1 MDPRGRR
8 GTRHPRRAPPRRGGD
23 VSPRPERLP
32 GGSGLEPQREPQ
44 PLPVRLAILRT
55 LRRPDRESVRG
66 RRVVRRQGPRKPPPR
81 GGGCADA
88 ADRRRAHAGSRTE
101 GARRDRLSGGPE
113 TADRIMG
120 PFDGEGRRCGGGR
133 ADHRAQECPG
143 LSQPLNFLRSRVH
156 RETGAGS
163 PRLRHRGRNRRGD
176 VSSLERLAHARGPRC
191 GVGGDEP
198 DVRNAGNRPAS
209 VRSSRWRRPRRRSH
223 GITGGPRRSRG
234 EPDPRVPRPL
244 RRHRDRCRWQ
254 GRRLRCGDGEAMKVG
269 IVGGPGYTGGELLRL
284 LLRHPTAA
292 ILAVHPLAKAGLIDP
307 ERLVV
312 DAKTGSSAG
321 GVDGGTASQH
331 PERSGV
337 MRIYAP
343 AGHRHTAEI
352 EQETGVKVALSCHA
366 VEAVRGIL
374 ATCHAFLQDSVT
386 SKDLWRVY
394 REAYHGEP
402 FVRIVTEPAGLY
414 RYPEPKI
421 LAGTNFCDVGFAL
434 DAHANRVVAV
444 AALDNLMKGA
454 AGTAVQCMNLV
465 AGYPETMGLDFLGLH
480 PVLGGWSR

>member
-1 MDPRGRR
+1 
-8 GTRHPRRAPPRRGGD
+8 
-23 VSPRPERLP
+23 
-32 GGSGLEPQREPQ
+32 
-44 PLPVRLAILRT
+44 
-55 LRRPDRESVRG
+55 
-66 RRVVRRQGPRKPPPR
+66 
-81 GGGCADA
+81 
-88 ADRRRAHAGSRTE
+88 
-101 GARRDRLSGGPE
+101 
-113 TADRIMG
+113 
-120 PFDGEGRRCGGGR
+120 
-133 ADHRAQECPG
+133 
-143 LSQPLNFLRSRVH
+143 
-156 RETGAGS
+156 
-163 PRLRHRGRNRRGD
+163 
-176 VSSLERLAHARGPRC
+176 
-191 GVGGDEP
+191 
-198 DVRNAGNRPAS
+198 
-209 VRSSRWRRPRRRSH
+209 
-223 GITGGPRRSRG
+223 
-234 EPDPRVPRPL
+234 
-244 RRHRDRCRWQ
+244 
-254 GRRLRCGDGEAMKVG
+254 MKVG
-269 IVGGPGYTGGELLRL
+269 IVGGSGYTGGELLRL
-284 LLRHPTAA
+284 LLRHPKVEVAQVTSDSMAGKPIGRAHPNLRKVTDLTFTPHSDLEPCDLLFLAMPHGRSMGRMSQFLVRAGKVIDLSADFRLKDRALYREYYGVEHPCPDLLAQSVYGLPELHREAIRQATLVSGPGCIATAA
-292 ILAVHPLAKAGLIDP
+292 ILAIHPLAKAGLIDP

-343 AGHRHTAEI
+343 VGHRHTAEI

-480 PVLGGWSR
+480 PV

>member
-1 MDPRGRR
+1 
-8 GTRHPRRAPPRRGGD
+8 
-23 VSPRPERLP
+23 
-32 GGSGLEPQREPQ
+32 
-44 PLPVRLAILRT
+44 
-55 LRRPDRESVRG
+55 
-66 RRVVRRQGPRKPPPR
+66 
-81 GGGCADA
+81 
-88 ADRRRAHAGSRTE
+88 
-101 GARRDRLSGGPE
+101 
-113 TADRIMG
+113 
-120 PFDGEGRRCGGGR
+120 
-133 ADHRAQECPG
+133 
-143 LSQPLNFLRSRVH
+143 
-156 RETGAGS
+156 
-163 PRLRHRGRNRRGD
+163 
-176 VSSLERLAHARGPRC
+176 
-191 GVGGDEP
+191 
-198 DVRNAGNRPAS
+198 
-209 VRSSRWRRPRRRSH
+209 
-223 GITGGPRRSRG
+223 
-234 EPDPRVPRPL
+234 
-244 RRHRDRCRWQ
+244 
-254 GRRLRCGDGEAMKVG
+254 MKVG
-269 IVGGPGYTGGELLRL
+269 IVGGSGYTGGELLRL
-284 LLRHPTAA
+284 LLRHPKVEVAQVTSDSMAGKPIGRAHPNLRKVTDLTFTPHSDLEPCDLLFLAMPHGRSMGRMSQFLVRAGKVIDLSADFRLKDRALYREYYGVEHPCPDLLAQSVYGLPELHRQAIRQATLVSGPGCIATAA
-292 ILAVHPLAKAGLIDP
+292 ILAIHPLAKAGLIDP

-343 AGHRHTAEI
+343 VGHRHTAEI

-480 PVLGGWSR
+480 PV

>member
-1 MDPRGRR
+1 
-8 GTRHPRRAPPRRGGD
+8 
-23 VSPRPERLP
+23 
-32 GGSGLEPQREPQ
+32 
-44 PLPVRLAILRT
+44 
-55 LRRPDRESVRG
+55 
-66 RRVVRRQGPRKPPPR
+66 
-81 GGGCADA
+81 
-88 ADRRRAHAGSRTE
+88 
-101 GARRDRLSGGPE
+101 
-113 TADRIMG
+113 
-120 PFDGEGRRCGGGR
+120 
-133 ADHRAQECPG
+133 
-143 LSQPLNFLRSRVH
+143 
-156 RETGAGS
+156 
-163 PRLRHRGRNRRGD
+163 
-176 VSSLERLAHARGPRC
+176 
-191 GVGGDEP
+191 
-198 DVRNAGNRPAS
+198 
-209 VRSSRWRRPRRRSH
+209 
-223 GITGGPRRSRG
+223 
-234 EPDPRVPRPL
+234 
-244 RRHRDRCRWQ
+244 
-254 GRRLRCGDGEAMKVG
+254 MKVG
-269 IVGGPGYTGGELLRL
+269 IVGGSGYTGGELLRL
-284 LLRHPTAA
+284 LLRHPKVEVAQVTSDSMAGKPIGRAHPNLRKVTDLTFTPHSDLEPCDLLFLAMPHGRSMARMPDFLVRAGKVIDLSADFRLKDPALYREYYGVEHPRPDMLAQAVYGLPELHREAIRQATLVSGPGCIATAA
-292 ILAVHPLAKAGLIDP
+292 ILAIHPLAKAGLIDL

-394 REAYHGEP
+394 REAYQGEP
-402 FVRIVTEPAGLY
+402 FVRIVSEAAGLY

-421 LAGTNFCDVGFAL
+421 LAGTNFCDIGFAL

-465 AGYPETMGLDFLGLH
+465 AGYPESMGLDFLGLH
-480 PVLGGWSR
+480 PV

>member
-1 MDPRGRR
+1 MR
-8 GTRHPRRAPPRRGGD
+8 
-23 VSPRPERLP
+23 
-32 GGSGLEPQREPQ
+32 
-44 PLPVRLAILRT
+44 
-55 LRRPDRESVRG
+55 
-66 RRVVRRQGPRKPPPR
+66 
-81 GGGCADA
+81 
-88 ADRRRAHAGSRTE
+88 
-101 GARRDRLSGGPE
+101 
-113 TADRIMG
+113 
-120 PFDGEGRRCGGGR
+120 
-133 ADHRAQECPG
+133 
-143 LSQPLNFLRSRVH
+143 
-156 RETGAGS
+156 
-163 PRLRHRGRNRRGD
+163 
-176 VSSLERLAHARGPRC
+176 
-191 GVGGDEP
+191 
-198 DVRNAGNRPAS
+198 
-209 VRSSRWRRPRRRSH
+209 
-223 GITGGPRRSRG
+223 
-234 EPDPRVPRPL
+234 
-244 RRHRDRCRWQ
+244 
-254 GRRLRCGDGEAMKVG
+254 VG
-269 IVGGPGYTGGELLRL
+269 IVGGSGYTGGELLRL
-284 LLRHPTAA
+284 LLRHPKVEVAQVTSDSMAGKPIGRAHPNLRKVTDLTFTPHSDLEPCDLLFLAMPHGRSMGRMSQFLVRAGKVIDLSADFRLKDPALYREYYGVEHPRPDLLAQSVYGLPELHRQAIRQATLVSGPGCIATAA
-292 ILAVHPLAKAGLIDP
+292 ILAIHPLAKAGLIDP

-480 PVLGGWSR
+480 PV

>member
-1 MDPRGRR
+1 
-8 GTRHPRRAPPRRGGD
+8 
-23 VSPRPERLP
+23 
-32 GGSGLEPQREPQ
+32 
-44 PLPVRLAILRT
+44 
-55 LRRPDRESVRG
+55 
-66 RRVVRRQGPRKPPPR
+66 
-81 GGGCADA
+81 
-88 ADRRRAHAGSRTE
+88 
-101 GARRDRLSGGPE
+101 
-113 TADRIMG
+113 
-120 PFDGEGRRCGGGR
+120 
-133 ADHRAQECPG
+133 
-143 LSQPLNFLRSRVH
+143 
-156 RETGAGS
+156 
-163 PRLRHRGRNRRGD
+163 
-176 VSSLERLAHARGPRC
+176 
-191 GVGGDEP
+191 
-198 DVRNAGNRPAS
+198 
-209 VRSSRWRRPRRRSH
+209 
-223 GITGGPRRSRG
+223 
-234 EPDPRVPRPL
+234 
-244 RRHRDRCRWQ
+244 
-254 GRRLRCGDGEAMKVG
+254 MKVG
-269 IVGGPGYTGGELLRL
+269 IVGGSGYTGGELLRL
-284 LLRHPTAA
+284 LLRHPKVEVAQVTSDSMAGKPIGRAHPNLRRVTDLSFTPHSDLEPCDLLFLAMPHGRSMGRMSDFLVRAGKVIDLSADFRLKDPALYREYYGVEHPRPDLLAQSVYGLPELHREAIRQATLVSGPGCIATAA
-292 ILAVHPLAKAGLIDP
+292 ILAIHPLAKAGLIDP

-394 REAYHGEP
+394 REAYRGEP
-402 FVRIVTEPAGLY
+402 FVRIVTEAAGLY

-421 LAGTNFCDVGFAL
+421 LAGTNFCDLGFAL

-444 AALDNLMKGA
+444 AALDNLMKGS

-480 PVLGGWSR
+480 PV

>member
-1 MDPRGRR
+1 
-8 GTRHPRRAPPRRGGD
+8 
-23 VSPRPERLP
+23 
-32 GGSGLEPQREPQ
+32 
-44 PLPVRLAILRT
+44 
-55 LRRPDRESVRG
+55 
-66 RRVVRRQGPRKPPPR
+66 
-81 GGGCADA
+81 
-88 ADRRRAHAGSRTE
+88 
-101 GARRDRLSGGPE
+101 
-113 TADRIMG
+113 
-120 PFDGEGRRCGGGR
+120 
-133 ADHRAQECPG
+133 
-143 LSQPLNFLRSRVH
+143 
-156 RETGAGS
+156 
-163 PRLRHRGRNRRGD
+163 
-176 VSSLERLAHARGPRC
+176 
-191 GVGGDEP
+191 
-198 DVRNAGNRPAS
+198 
-209 VRSSRWRRPRRRSH
+209 
-223 GITGGPRRSRG
+223 
-234 EPDPRVPRPL
+234 
-244 RRHRDRCRWQ
+244 
-254 GRRLRCGDGEAMKVG
+254 MKVG
-269 IVGGPGYTGGELLRL
+269 IVGGSGYTGGELLRL
-284 LLRHPTAA
+284 LLRHPKVEVAQVTSDSMAGKPIGRAHPNLRRVTDLTFTPHSDLEPCDLLFLAMPHGRSMGRMSDFLVRAGKVIDLSADFRLKDPALYREYYGVEHPRPDLLAQSVYGLPELHREAIRQATLVSGPGCIATAA
-292 ILAVHPLAKAGLIDP
+292 ILAIHPLAKAGLIDP

-374 ATCHAFLQDSVT
+374 ATCHAFLQESVT
-386 SKDLWRVY
+386 SKGLWRVY

-402 FVRIVTEPAGLY
+402 FVRIVTEAAGLY

-421 LAGTNFCDVGFAL
+421 LAGTNFCDLGFAL

-480 PVLGGWSR
+480 PV

>member
-1 MDPRGRR
+1 
-8 GTRHPRRAPPRRGGD
+8 
-23 VSPRPERLP
+23 
-32 GGSGLEPQREPQ
+32 
-44 PLPVRLAILRT
+44 
-55 LRRPDRESVRG
+55 
-66 RRVVRRQGPRKPPPR
+66 
-81 GGGCADA
+81 
-88 ADRRRAHAGSRTE
+88 
-101 GARRDRLSGGPE
+101 
-113 TADRIMG
+113 
-120 PFDGEGRRCGGGR
+120 
-133 ADHRAQECPG
+133 
-143 LSQPLNFLRSRVH
+143 
-156 RETGAGS
+156 
-163 PRLRHRGRNRRGD
+163 
-176 VSSLERLAHARGPRC
+176 
-191 GVGGDEP
+191 
-198 DVRNAGNRPAS
+198 
-209 VRSSRWRRPRRRSH
+209 
-223 GITGGPRRSRG
+223 
-234 EPDPRVPRPL
+234 
-244 RRHRDRCRWQ
+244 
-254 GRRLRCGDGEAMKVG
+254 MKVG
-269 IVGGPGYTGGELLRL
+269 IVGGSGYTGGELLRL
-284 LLRHPTAA
+284 LLRHPKVEVAQVTSDSMAGKPIGRAHPNLRKVTDLSFTPHSDLEPCDLLFLAMPHGRSMGRMSDFLVRAGKVIDLSADFRLKDPALYREYYGVEHPRPDLLAQSVYGLPELHRQAIRQATLVSGPGCIATAA
-292 ILAVHPLAKAGLIDP
+292 ILAIHPLAKAGLIDP

-480 PVLGGWSR
+480 PV

>member
-1 MDPRGRR
+1 
-8 GTRHPRRAPPRRGGD
+8 
-23 VSPRPERLP
+23 
-32 GGSGLEPQREPQ
+32 
-44 PLPVRLAILRT
+44 
-55 LRRPDRESVRG
+55 
-66 RRVVRRQGPRKPPPR
+66 
-81 GGGCADA
+81 
-88 ADRRRAHAGSRTE
+88 
-101 GARRDRLSGGPE
+101 
-113 TADRIMG
+113 
-120 PFDGEGRRCGGGR
+120 
-133 ADHRAQECPG
+133 
-143 LSQPLNFLRSRVH
+143 
-156 RETGAGS
+156 
-163 PRLRHRGRNRRGD
+163 
-176 VSSLERLAHARGPRC
+176 
-191 GVGGDEP
+191 
-198 DVRNAGNRPAS
+198 
-209 VRSSRWRRPRRRSH
+209 
-223 GITGGPRRSRG
+223 
-234 EPDPRVPRPL
+234 
-244 RRHRDRCRWQ
+244 
-254 GRRLRCGDGEAMKVG
+254 MKVG
-269 IVGGPGYTGGELLRL
+269 IVGGSGYTGGELLRL
-284 LLRHPTAA
+284 LLRHPKVEVAQVTSDSMAGKPICRAHPNLRKVTDLTFTPHSDLEPCDLLFLAMPHGRSMGRMSDFLVRAGKVIDLSADFRLKDPALYREYYGVEHPRPDLLAQSVYGLPELHREAIRQATLVSGPGCIATAA

-307 ERLVV
+307 KRLVV

-321 GVDGGTASQH
+321 GVDGGVASQH

-394 REAYHGEP
+394 REAYRGEP
-402 FVRIVTEPAGLY
+402 FVRIVTEAAGLY

-434 DAHANRVVAV
+434 DAHANRVVSV

-480 PVLGGWSR
+480 PV

>member
-1 MDPRGRR
+1 
-8 GTRHPRRAPPRRGGD
+8 
-23 VSPRPERLP
+23 
-32 GGSGLEPQREPQ
+32 
-44 PLPVRLAILRT
+44 
-55 LRRPDRESVRG
+55 
-66 RRVVRRQGPRKPPPR
+66 
-81 GGGCADA
+81 
-88 ADRRRAHAGSRTE
+88 
-101 GARRDRLSGGPE
+101 
-113 TADRIMG
+113 
-120 PFDGEGRRCGGGR
+120 
-133 ADHRAQECPG
+133 
-143 LSQPLNFLRSRVH
+143 
-156 RETGAGS
+156 
-163 PRLRHRGRNRRGD
+163 
-176 VSSLERLAHARGPRC
+176 
-191 GVGGDEP
+191 
-198 DVRNAGNRPAS
+198 
-209 VRSSRWRRPRRRSH
+209 
-223 GITGGPRRSRG
+223 
-234 EPDPRVPRPL
+234 
-244 RRHRDRCRWQ
+244 
-254 GRRLRCGDGEAMKVG
+254 MKVG
-269 IVGGPGYTGGELLRL
+269 IVGGSGYTGGELLRL
-284 LLRHPTAA
+284 LLRHPKVEVAQVTSDSMAGKPIGRAHPNLRKVTDLTFTPHSDLEPCDLLFLAMPHGRSMGRMSDFLVRAGKVIDLSADFRLKDPALYREYYGVEHPRPDMLAQAVYGLPELHREAIRQATLVSGPGCIATAA
-292 ILAVHPLAKAGLIDP
+292 ILAIRPLAKAGLIDP

-374 ATCHAFLQDSVT
+374 VTCHAFLQDSVA

-394 REAYHGEP
+394 REAYQGEP
-402 FVRIVTEPAGLY
+402 FVRIVTEAAGLY

-480 PVLGGWSR
+480 PV

>member
-1 MDPRGRR
+1 
-8 GTRHPRRAPPRRGGD
+8 
-23 VSPRPERLP
+23 
-32 GGSGLEPQREPQ
+32 
-44 PLPVRLAILRT
+44 
-55 LRRPDRESVRG
+55 
-66 RRVVRRQGPRKPPPR
+66 
-81 GGGCADA
+81 
-88 ADRRRAHAGSRTE
+88 
-101 GARRDRLSGGPE
+101 
-113 TADRIMG
+113 
-120 PFDGEGRRCGGGR
+120 
-133 ADHRAQECPG
+133 
-143 LSQPLNFLRSRVH
+143 
-156 RETGAGS
+156 
-163 PRLRHRGRNRRGD
+163 
-176 VSSLERLAHARGPRC
+176 
-191 GVGGDEP
+191 
-198 DVRNAGNRPAS
+198 
-209 VRSSRWRRPRRRSH
+209 
-223 GITGGPRRSRG
+223 
-234 EPDPRVPRPL
+234 
-244 RRHRDRCRWQ
+244 
-254 GRRLRCGDGEAMKVG
+254 MKVG
-269 IVGGPGYTGGELLRL
+269 IVGGSGYTGGELLRL
-284 LLRHPTAA
+284 LLRHPKVEVAQVTSDSMAGKPIGRAHPNLRKVTDLTFTPHSDLEPCDLLFLAMPHGRSMGRMSQFLVRAGKVIDLSADFRLKDPALYREYYGVEHPRPDLLAQSVYGLPELHRQAIRQATLVSGPGCIATAA
-292 ILAVHPLAKAGLIDP
+292 ILAIHPLAKAGLIDP

-343 AGHRHTAEI
+343 VGHRHTAEI

-421 LAGTNFCDVGFAL
+421 LAGTNFCDLGFAL

-480 PVLGGWSR
+480 PV

>member
-1 MDPRGRR
+1 
-8 GTRHPRRAPPRRGGD
+8 
-23 VSPRPERLP
+23 
-32 GGSGLEPQREPQ
+32 
-44 PLPVRLAILRT
+44 
-55 LRRPDRESVRG
+55 
-66 RRVVRRQGPRKPPPR
+66 
-81 GGGCADA
+81 
-88 ADRRRAHAGSRTE
+88 
-101 GARRDRLSGGPE
+101 
-113 TADRIMG
+113 
-120 PFDGEGRRCGGGR
+120 
-133 ADHRAQECPG
+133 
-143 LSQPLNFLRSRVH
+143 
-156 RETGAGS
+156 
-163 PRLRHRGRNRRGD
+163 
-176 VSSLERLAHARGPRC
+176 
-191 GVGGDEP
+191 
-198 DVRNAGNRPAS
+198 
-209 VRSSRWRRPRRRSH
+209 
-223 GITGGPRRSRG
+223 
-234 EPDPRVPRPL
+234 
-244 RRHRDRCRWQ
+244 
-254 GRRLRCGDGEAMKVG
+254 MKVE
-269 IVGGPGYTGGELLRL
+269 IVGGSGYTGGELLRL
-284 LLRHPTAA
+284 LLRHPKVEVAQVTSDSMAGKPIGRAHPNLRKVTDLTFTPHSDLEPCDLLFLAMPHGRSMGRMSQFLVRAGKVIDLSADFRLKDPALYREYYGVEHPCPDLLAQSVYGLPELHREAIRQATLVSGPGCIATAA
-292 ILAVHPLAKAGLIDP
+292 ILAIHPLAKAGVIDP

-343 AGHRHTAEI
+343 VGHRHTAEI

-480 PVLGGWSR
+480 PV

>member
-1 MDPRGRR
+1 
-8 GTRHPRRAPPRRGGD
+8 
-23 VSPRPERLP
+23 
-32 GGSGLEPQREPQ
+32 
-44 PLPVRLAILRT
+44 
-55 LRRPDRESVRG
+55 
-66 RRVVRRQGPRKPPPR
+66 
-81 GGGCADA
+81 
-88 ADRRRAHAGSRTE
+88 
-101 GARRDRLSGGPE
+101 
-113 TADRIMG
+113 
-120 PFDGEGRRCGGGR
+120 
-133 ADHRAQECPG
+133 
-143 LSQPLNFLRSRVH
+143 
-156 RETGAGS
+156 
-163 PRLRHRGRNRRGD
+163 
-176 VSSLERLAHARGPRC
+176 
-191 GVGGDEP
+191 
-198 DVRNAGNRPAS
+198 
-209 VRSSRWRRPRRRSH
+209 
-223 GITGGPRRSRG
+223 
-234 EPDPRVPRPL
+234 
-244 RRHRDRCRWQ
+244 
-254 GRRLRCGDGEAMKVG
+254 MKVG
-269 IVGGPGYTGGELLRL
+269 IVGGSGYTGGELLRL
-284 LLRHPTAA
+284 LLRHPKVEVAQVTSDSMAGKPIGRAHPNLRKVTDLTFTPHSDLEPCDLLFLAMPHGRSMARMPDFLVRAGKVIDLSADFRLKDPALYREYYGVEHPRPDLLALSVYGLPELHREAIRQATLVSGPGCIATAA
-292 ILAVHPLAKAGLIDP
+292 SLAIHPLAKAGLIDP

-394 REAYHGEP
+394 REAYQGEP
-402 FVRIVTEPAGLY
+402 FVRIVTEAAGLY

-434 DAHANRVVAV
+434 DAHANRVVSV

-480 PVLGGWSR
+480 PV

>member
-1 MDPRGRR
+1 L
-8 GTRHPRRAPPRRGGD
+8 
-23 VSPRPERLP
+23 VS
-32 GGSGLEPQREPQ
+32 
-44 PLPVRLAILRT
+44 
-55 LRRPDRESVRG
+55 
-66 RRVVRRQGPRKPPPR
+66 
-81 GGGCADA
+81 
-88 ADRRRAHAGSRTE
+88 
-101 GARRDRLSGGPE
+101 
-113 TADRIMG
+113 
-120 PFDGEGRRCGGGR
+120 
-133 ADHRAQECPG
+133 
-143 LSQPLNFLRSRVH
+143 
-156 RETGAGS
+156 
-163 PRLRHRGRNRRGD
+163 
-176 VSSLERLAHARGPRC
+176 
-191 GVGGDEP
+191 
-198 DVRNAGNRPAS
+198 
-209 VRSSRWRRPRRRSH
+209 
-223 GITGGPRRSRG
+223 
-234 EPDPRVPRPL
+234 
-244 RRHRDRCRWQ
+244 
-254 GRRLRCGDGEAMKVG
+254 
-269 IVGGPGYTGGELLRL
+269 GPGCIA
-284 LLRHPTAA
+284 TAA
-292 ILAVHPLAKAGLIDP
+292 ILAIHPLAKAGLIDP

-343 AGHRHTAEI
+343 VGHRHTAEI

-480 PVLGGWSR
+480 PV